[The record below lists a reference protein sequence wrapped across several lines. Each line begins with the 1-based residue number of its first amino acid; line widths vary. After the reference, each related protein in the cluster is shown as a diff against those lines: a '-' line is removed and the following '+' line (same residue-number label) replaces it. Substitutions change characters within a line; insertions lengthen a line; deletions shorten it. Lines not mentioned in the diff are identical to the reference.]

1 MWGRPAVGADRLY
14 ECKYLADID
23 PESENRRTVPDERM
37 LIPMTSTKLIPFV
50 S

>member
-14 ECKYLADID
+14 ACKYLADID

-37 LIPMTSTKLIPFV
+37 LTPMTSTKLIPFV